1 MSKNLNKRK
10 TITAKKNKS
19 NLVGNRK
26 SNSNFKKKS
35 KPFLRMQKKQK
46 KQKLKKEKTEN
57 KNNIIRSDKHLAFIQ
72 RSQQGEY
79 ERNLYN

>member
-26 SNSNFKKKS
+26 SNSNFKRKS
-35 KPFLRMQKKQK
+35 KPFLRMQKNAEKTK
-46 KQKLKKEKTEN
+46 TEKPKEKKTISYAAI
-57 KNNIIRSDKHLAFIQ
+57 NI
-72 RSQQGEY
+72 
-79 ERNLYN
+79 